1 MLTNE
6 EIRRQAELQRDY
18 VVACRRTIHR
28 FAEVSGT
35 EFKTSAFIE
44 GEIKKT
50 GLPYEKAGD
59 TGWIAILD
67 TGKPGPRIAL
77 RADIDALPVPEEP
90 NNLVGPRVVISDD
103 PHTSHACGHDAHCAM
118 LLGSMRALIANRDKL
133 NGIIYFCFE
142 EGEENGK
149 GIPFM
154 LNQLKE
160 HGVDVVWGIHVY
172 AGLSSGKICVSSGPR
187 MAGAAGV
194 NITVIGKGGHGSRPD
209 MAANPVFC
217 AAAILTNVATAWVN
231 QISAGKTVT
240 LGVTSIRGG
249 ETGNVIPDTASMIGS
264 LRFFD
269 DVEGK
274 KAVNVFKSVAEHTA
288 AMNNC
293 HVEFG
298 KDFQVLCAP
307 VINDKYYSDIISA
320 ALPEVLPE
328 GFQVSPCEPW
338 YASEAFS
345 RYREICPSV
354 FAHLGINNP
363 TYGSGAAHHN
373 GFFDVDENV
382 MPTGLI
388 ATMKFVDTVETDTQ
402 NTTKGGI

>member
-6 EIRRQAELQRDY
+6 EIRRQAELQHDY
-18 VVACRRTIHR
+18 VIECRRTIHR

-90 NNLVGPRVVISDD
+90 NNLAGPRVVMSDN
-103 PHTSHACGHDAHCAM
+103 PHTSHACGHDAHSAM
-118 LLGSMRALIANRDKL
+118 LLGSMRALVANRDQL
-133 NGIIYFCFE
+133 NGVVYFCFE
-142 EGEENGK
+142 EGEEDGK

-154 LNQLKE
+154 IDQLKA
-160 HGVDVVWGIHVY
+160 HGVDVCWGIHVY
-172 AGLSSGKICVSSGPR
+172 AGLESGRICVSHGPR
-187 MAGAAGV
+187 MAGAAEV
-194 NITVIGKGGHGSRPD
+194 RIKVIGKGGHGSRPD

-217 AAAILTNVATAWVN
+217 AAAILTNTATAWVN

-240 LGVTSIRGG
+240 LGVTSIHGG
-249 ETGNVIPDTASMIGS
+249 EAGNVIPDTASMLGS

-269 DVEGK
+269 DAEGE
-274 KAVNVFKSVAEHTA
+274 KAVQVFKKVAEHTA

-293 HVEFG
+293 RVEFG
-298 KDFQVLCAP
+298 EHFRVLCAP
-307 VINDKYYSDIISA
+307 VINDEHYSNLIA
-320 ALPEVLPE
+320 NALPEVLPE
-328 GFQVSPCEPW
+328 GAVSPCEPW

-363 TYGSGAAHHN
+363 AYGSGALHHN

-382 MPTGLI
+382 LSLGLMS
-388 ATMKFVDTVETDTQ
+388 TLKFVDAVESESRKDMTV
-402 NTTKGGI
+402 

>member
-6 EIRRQAELQRDY
+6 EICRQAELQRDY

-44 GEIKKT
+44 GEIKKV
-50 GLPYEKAGD
+50 GLPYESAG

-90 NNLVGPRVVISDD
+90 NNLAGPRVVISDN
-103 PHTSHACGHDAHCAM
+103 PHTSHACGHDAHSAM
-118 LLGSMRALIANRDKL
+118 LLGSMRALVANRDEL
-133 NGIIYFCFE
+133 NGVIYFCFE
-142 EGEENGK
+142 EGEEDGK

-154 LNQLKE
+154 IDQLKA

-172 AGLSSGKICVSSGPR
+172 AGLESGKICVSAGPR
-187 MAGAAGV
+187 MAGAAEV
-194 NITVIGKGGHGSRPD
+194 RIKVIGKGGHGSRPD

-217 AAAILTNVATAWVN
+217 AASILTNTATAWVN
-231 QISAGKTVT
+231 QITAGKTVT
-240 LGVTSIRGG
+240 LGVTGIRGG
-249 ETGNVIPDTASMIGS
+249 EVGNVIADTADIFGSM
-264 LRFFD
+264 RFFD
-269 DVEGK
+269 DEEGEKACQIFK
-274 KAVNVFKSVAEHTA
+274 KVAEHTA
-288 AMNNC
+288 AMNKC
-293 HVEFG
+293 RVEFG
-298 KDFQVLCAP
+298 DRFRVLCAP
-307 VINDKYYSDIISA
+307 VINDEHYSNLISA
-320 ALPEVLPE
+320 ALPEVLPD
-328 GFQVSPCEPW
+328 GVKVSPCDPW
-338 YASEAFS
+338 YASEGFS

-363 TYGSGAAHHN
+363 EYGSGAAHHN

-382 MPTGLI
+382 LPTGLI
-388 ATMKFVDTVETDTQ
+388 STMKFVAAVEADAQ
-402 NTTKGGI
+402 